1 MFESEETEGQ
11 GLEEEAERS
20 DREEGGPTSPE
31 DQPDEDVPG
40 GGPSQKP
47 DSGFD
52 SHE

>member
-1 MFESEETEGQ
+1 MFESEEAQDQ
-11 GLEEEAERS
+11 GLEEEGERS

-31 DQPDEDVPG
+31 DKPQEDVPG
-40 GGPSQKP
+40 GGPSRKP